1 MTDAHPTTLAVVD
14 GGMICGWRRST
25 PSIEQLDQALRD
37 LRDAHPGL
45 AVAVVGDPALKHSL
59 PSAEQERL
67 EAGIT
72 TRSIVLAPAGTIG
85 GFSRFLAKVVQQAEA
100 KGMAPVVVTDQ
111 SVDGATLGRVR
122 VEADR
127 WAFELGDV
135 RIPAAA
141 AKAALADPPP
151 PAFAPPPEVLE
162 REPVSTSRGRSG
174 SRRRPKRIARTS
186 PKATRPTAHDR
197 LLQAIGAVLA
207 ESDPDGRLVSRMA
220 DPEAIGRAA
229 ARALLRSAR

>member
-1 MTDAHPTTLAVVD
+1 MTKRHPPTLAVVD

-25 PSIEQLDQALRD
+25 PSLEQLDQALRD

-59 PSAEQERL
+59 PTAEQDRL
-67 EAGIT
+67 EVGIT

-85 GFSRFLAKVVQQAEA
+85 GFSRFLAKLVEQAEA

-111 SVDGATLGRVR
+111 SVAGATLGQVR

-127 WAFELGDV
+127 WAFELGEV

-141 AKAALADPPP
+141 VTAALAAPP
-151 PAFAPPPEVLE
+151 PAAFAAPPEVLE
-162 REPVSTSRGRSG
+162 REKVLPSRGRSA
-174 SRRRPKRIARTS
+174 SRRRPKRVARTS
-186 PKATRPTAHDR
+186 PGAARPTAHDR

-207 ESDPDGRLVSRMA
+207 EGDPDGRLVARMA
-220 DPEAIGRAA
+220 DPEGVGRAA